1 MINIDKV
8 SIQYKNYKYRIFVSF
23 FVFSVIV
30 LITIISVHVE
40 FSKDNGLR
48 KFKTESHLQSEEK
61 AMFLHHFLQK
71 RKDSLIAIRDNPYFR
86 EFASHKIYPH
96 NTDFLFFTLMQEN
109 KDYMQMRFLD
119 IDGKEQL
126 RFDRR
131 LYGKA
136 AYKVENLQD
145 KSNRYYFKKTLS
157 LKDNEI
163 FLSKLDFNMEK
174 GEIQKPYVPVLRVAT
189 PVYIHDK
196 IKGVLI
202 INIFIDKFME
212 LLTSSPI
219 FDISI
224 VGTDGYVIK
233 KYDRYYD
240 KTQHIKELYD
250 SKTVNSILKMDDAL
264 TLFDKNL
271 FMRKLTVN
279 NQKLII
285 IYESKT
291 QLLNNLRSDDIKM
304 TAIILLITILI
315 SIPFAFLLSVP
326 INDMFRIVLKQADK
340 LHELATTL
348 DKKVEE
354 EILKN
359 AKQDRLIQ
367 HQSKQA
373 ALGDMIGNI
382 AHQWRHPL
390 TRLSLLLQ
398 NLKAYKNKQKMSDEI
413 FFDTL
418 EKSNNQIE
426 FMSNTIDNFKDFYK
440 TDKEKN
446 DFNVNM
452 CIDDV
457 LNIIGSVLDHN
468 NIKFVV
474 EDSTDVFVYGIKNQL
489 SQVLL
494 NLIVNAKDA
503 LQENEI
509 NDPVIFIRIY
519 KEKNKNIILV
529 EDNAG
534 GIPLDIIDDIF
545 APFFTTKAKKG
556 TGIGL
561 YLSRTIIEDEMKGK
575 LSVLNVRQGALFTIE
590 L

>member
-61 AMFLHHFLQK
+61 AIFLHHFLQK

-109 KDYMQMRFLD
+109 KEYMQMRFLD

-219 FDISI
+219 YDISI
-224 VGTDGYVIK
+224 VGADGYVIK

-446 DFNVNM
+446 NFNVNM